1 MSVSVVKQTES
12 FLWQYIWVLGSEVG
26 YWVSRSQLHCSS
38 GSEVRRGGFT
48 GQCTGP
54 DTLPVGAKFGRE
66 VIRFPHCVHMILSQL
81 LERCPLSYRHT
92 LNESRH
98 TLRSSS
104 AFRICEVKEYLQQ
117 SSSILDLSLDWTEY
131 LGLVLQS
138 TDLSYFFPPC
148 LATPQLQRLAG
159 GRDCWP
165 AMFLALVVT
174 PELREF
180 LARAKGGAVRLIKV
194 RIQDGEWPKT
204 VHGGAGMSLT
214 LWTNWKTVQNFLNYV
229 HFFEMIYFF

>member
-117 SSSILDLSLDWTEY
+117 SSSILDLSVSWLDWIFGPGATEHGSF
-131 LGLVLQS
+131 LFLPP
-138 TDLSYFFPPC
+138 LSRNSP
-148 LATPQLQRLAG
+148 ATAPG
-159 GRDCWP
+159 GRKRLLTRHVSRTGCDTRAQGVPGPGKRWSSAP
-165 AMFLALVVT
+165 HQGAHPRWWVT
-174 PELREF
+174 
-180 LARAKGGAVRLIKV
+180 
-194 RIQDGEWPKT
+194 
-204 VHGGAGMSLT
+204 
-214 LWTNWKTVQNFLNYV
+214 
-229 HFFEMIYFF
+229 